1 MGRGLRLLGGLAK
14 AYVEDKEEKE
24 AAVKEINNAKRE
36 WLFKAGLEK
45 IAQRKKVM
53 KESSARIS
61 RAVRLGFDRNA
72 AVVLESTGELE
83 AIITR
88 VQKLEDNPDKNYSK
102 QSVKKMS
109 RAVLENVPEQKIA
122 QAINY
127 AFDLGAEESMDTA
140 KLIDIVFSAT
150 DETSMAEAVDQVTNI
165 SSSRGD
171 GLDPLN
177 VNLAGLTSLDPVKEA
192 QITKNVTSR
201 IAPFLGGTLNRESG
215 EYVFGDKGSAQVI
228 INKAVDYIKEKRSD
242 PFFQGDVSDVTSEVG
257 DVIEELVRGQAI
269 PLAKIADTFEFGMN
283 PSEIQVND
291 DDDENDDLNTTLQ
304 SPSNIIDMNNLA
316 TGGN

>member
-1 MGRGLRLLGGLAK
+1 
-14 AYVEDKEEKE
+14 
-24 AAVKEINNAKRE
+24 
-36 WLFKAGLEK
+36 
-45 IAQRKKVM
+45 M

-88 VQKLEDNPDKNYSK
+88 AQKLSDNPDKIYNG
-102 QSVKKMS
+102 QFIKMS
-109 RAVLENVPEQKIA
+109 RAILENVPEQKIA

-177 VNLAGLTSLDPVKEA
+177 VNVAGLTS
-192 QITKNVTSR
+192 
-201 IAPFLGGTLNRESG
+201 
-215 EYVFGDKGSAQVI
+215 
-228 INKAVDYIKEKRSD
+228 
-242 PFFQGDVSDVTSEVG
+242 
-257 DVIEELVRGQAI
+257 
-269 PLAKIADTFEFGMN
+269 
-283 PSEIQVND
+283 
-291 DDDENDDLNTTLQ
+291 
-304 SPSNIIDMNNLA
+304 
-316 TGGN
+316 

>member
-1 MGRGLRLLGGLAK
+1 MGRGLRILGGLAK

-88 VQKLEDNPDKNYSK
+88 AQKLSDNPDKIYNGK
-102 QSVKKMS
+102 FIKKMS
-109 RAVLENVPEQKIA
+109 RAILENVPEQRIA

-201 IAPFLGGTLNRESG
+201 IAPFLGGQFSAESDQ
-215 EYVFGDKGSAQVI
+215 YVFDDPGSAAVI
-228 INKAVDYIKEKRSD
+228 VNKAVDYIKRK
-242 PFFQGDVSDVTSEVG
+242 
-257 DVIEELVRGQAI
+257 
-269 PLAKIADTFEFGMN
+269 K
-283 PSEIQVND
+283 
-291 DDDENDDLNTTLQ
+291 DLILSFKGTYQT
-304 SPSNIIDMNNLA
+304 
-316 TGGN
+316 

>member
-1 MGRGLRLLGGLAK
+1 MGRGLRILGGLAK

-61 RAVRLGFDRNA
+61 RAVELGFDRDA

-88 VQKLEDNPDKNYSK
+88 AQKLSDNPDKIYNG
-102 QSVKKMS
+102 QFIKKMS
-109 RAVLENVPEQKIA
+109 RAILENVPEQKIA
-122 QAINY
+122 QAISY

-150 DETSMAEAVDQVTNI
+150 DEASMAEAVDQVTNI

-201 IAPFLGGTLNRESG
+201 IAPFLGGQFSVEKDR
-215 EYVFGDKGSAQVI
+215 YVFADDTSAAVI
-228 INKAVDYIKEKRSD
+228 VNKAVDYIKEKRSD
-242 PFFQGDVSDVTSEVG
+242 PFFQGDVSDLTSEVG
-257 DVIEELVRGQAI
+257 DVIEELTRGQGI
-269 PLAKIADTFEFGMN
+269 PLATIADTFEFGMN

-291 DDDENDDLNTTLQ
+291 PPLNDDLNTTIKP
-304 SPSNIIDMNNLA
+304 PSSIIDENNLA